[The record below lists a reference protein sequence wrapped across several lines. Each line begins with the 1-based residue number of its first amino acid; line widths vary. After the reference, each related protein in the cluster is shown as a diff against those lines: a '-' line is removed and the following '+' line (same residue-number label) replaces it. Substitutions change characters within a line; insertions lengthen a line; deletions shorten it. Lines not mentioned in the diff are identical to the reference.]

1 MNIKIHS
8 YRLSNSTQLGYVLI
22 IISSILYA
30 FTHVIAKPML
40 GDSSTTDE
48 ITIQGINPIVLAAC
62 IYMLNGLFFTPIA
75 SKKNNVSI
83 KNLGSKNLI
92 LLSMIGVAEVS
103 ALIVYFFGLKDT
115 TAINASILSNAEIIF
130 SILIVMIVFQE
141 KIRKNELVP
150 FLMIIIGIIIL
161 PITYELYKNDLNMS
175 SFLLGDILI
184 ILSGLFYAIDVNLSK
199 YVSNKIDAKRITQI
213 TSFSSGLFALL
224 IIVIFNIPFN
234 INLND
239 ILPISFLAFVGTGI
253 ATLFFVMALKLLG
266 GVKTILLYSTTSIFG
281 IIFSSIILLEEIT
294 LIDIVS
300 VTIVISGIYLM
311 RSKLG
316 SE

>member
-1 MNIKIHS
+1 
-8 YRLSNSTQLGYVLI
+8 
-22 IISSILYA
+22 
-30 FTHVIAKPML
+30 ML
-40 GDSSTTDE
+40 GDSSTTGE
-48 ITIQGINPIVLAAC
+48 ITTQGINPIVLAAC

-141 KIRKNELVP
+141 KIRKNELAP

-199 YVSNKIDAKRITQI
+199 YVSDKIDAKRITQI
-213 TSFSSGLFALL
+213 TSFSLGLFALL

-253 ATLFFVMALKLLG
+253 ATLFFVIALKLLG
-266 GVKTILLYSTTSIFG
+266 GVKIILLYFTIIFG
-281 IIFSSIILLEEIT
+281 IIFSSVILSEEIT
-294 LIDIVS
+294 ITDNVS
-300 VTIVISGIYLM
+300 VAIVIYGIYLM
-311 RSKLG
+311 GNDLE

>member
-1 MNIKIHS
+1 MNIKIQSH
-8 YRLSNSTQLGYVLI
+8 RLSNSTQLGYVLI
-22 IISSILYA
+22 ITSSILYA

-48 ITIQGINPIVLAAC
+48 IITQGINPIVLAAC

-83 KNLGSKNLI
+83 KNLGSKNMI
-92 LLSMIGVAEVS
+92 LLSMIGIAEVS
-103 ALIVYFFGLKDT
+103 ALMVYFFGLKDT
-115 TAINASILSNAEIIF
+115 TAINASIFSNAEIIF
-130 SILIVMIVFQE
+130 SILIVIIVFQE
-141 KIRKNELVP
+141 KIRKNELIP

-175 SFLLGDILI
+175 SFLLGDVLI

-213 TSFSSGLFALL
+213 TSFASGLFALL
-224 IIVIFNIPFN
+224 IIVILDIPFN
-234 INLND
+234 INLSD
-239 ILPISFLAFVGTGI
+239 ILPISFLAFAGTGI

-266 GVKTILLYSTTSIFG
+266 GVKTILLYSSTSIFG

-311 RSKLG
+311 RRKLG

>member
-1 MNIKIHS
+1 
-8 YRLSNSTQLGYVLI
+8 
-22 IISSILYA
+22 
-30 FTHVIAKPML
+30 ML

-103 ALIVYFFGLKDT
+103 ALIMYFFGLKDS

-150 FLMIIIGIIIL
+150 FLMMIIGIIIL

-266 GVKTILLYSTTSIFG
+266 GVKTISLYSTTSIFG

-300 VTIVISGIYLM
+300 VTIAISGIYLM

-316 SE
+316 NE